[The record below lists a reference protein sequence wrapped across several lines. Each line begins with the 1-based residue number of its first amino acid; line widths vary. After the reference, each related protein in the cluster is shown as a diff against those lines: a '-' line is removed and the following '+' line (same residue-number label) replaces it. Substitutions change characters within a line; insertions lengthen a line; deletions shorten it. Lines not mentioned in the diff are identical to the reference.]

1 MPQLLRFHSAA
12 LAIAA
17 LGIIH
22 AAVPASA
29 QQETAQK
36 QFCPSF
42 GWSEGLASNF
52 QQPNSQFPVNDT
64 KPNPNKP
71 NDPIPD
77 CNFHMWSFEAFVWAT
92 ALNKQ
97 NVPRFMTL
105 PTEED
110 LLSPLAFAAT
120 VHPRTLQLAAR
131 SVVGHGLPGYTEGA
145 GAFVQADGHVLVAP
159 NGYPVYT
166 SVHMNP
172 TYFATARNNL
182 IATGD
187 FQKGQPNDTFPLGS
201 AVFKATWL
209 RLGPDENPP
218 AGAFVTQAQ
227 VPVLTVQRS
236 PTSIAILPVPNKF
249 VTAKVALVGLHVV
262 GVTVNHPEFLWG
274 TFEHTL
280 NTPQVPDNTFSAS
293 GSSSTGYTFYKA
305 NTSYG
310 QANIAVEPPLLT
322 FNTATQRFSPITNAV
337 LENQTGGENQTLN
350 GVLVGPQNVQSVS
363 VQGQSFLSHEKAP
376 QSIFA
381 NYYLVGTVWMQPNS
395 YNLNSDQSSAVGSV
409 NLANSTAETF
419 QQFPTNTDM
428 TKVKNCFMCHNAT
441 SYSFQ
446 SSPPPLKNRLI
457 AISHALSVGTDY
469 AVPNMISGNVRMLFF
484 KGQ

>member
-1 MPQLLRFHSAA
+1 MPQPFLRFRFAA
-12 LAIAA
+12 LA
-17 LGIIH
+17 LVTL
-22 AAVPASA
+22 AAVPAAA
-29 QQETAQK
+29 QQAATQK
-36 QFCPSF
+36 AFCPSF
-42 GWSEGLASNF
+42 GWAEGLVKNF
-52 QQPNSQFPVNDT
+52 QQPNSPFPVNDT
-64 KPNPNKP
+64 KPDP
-71 NDPIPD
+71 NDPTKPIPD
-77 CNFHMWSFEAFVWAT
+77 CNFHMWSYEAFVWAT
-92 ALNKQ
+92 TLNRL
-97 NVPRFMTL
+97 NVPRFMNL

-110 LLSPLAFAAT
+110 LLSPLQLLAGT

-131 SVVGHGLPGYTEGA
+131 SIVGHDLPGFTEGA
-145 GAFVQADGHVLVAP
+145 GAFVQADGNVLVAP

-172 TYFATARNNL
+172 TYFATARKNL

-187 FQKGQPNDTFPLGS
+187 YQKGDPNATFPLGS

-209 RLGPDENPP
+209 RLAQGEDPP
-218 AGAFVTQAQ
+218 ANSFVTQAQ

-236 PTSIAILPVPNKF
+236 ATAITILPVPNKF

-274 TFEHTL
+274 TFEHKL
-280 NTPQVPDNTFSAS
+280 NTPQVPDNTFSTS
-293 GSSSTGYTFYKA
+293 GSSATGYTFYKA

-310 QANIAVEPPLLT
+310 QANIAVTPPLLT
-322 FNTATQRFSPITNAV
+322 FNTATQRFSPVTNAV
-337 LENQTGGENQTLN
+337 LENQTGGENQTD
-350 GVLVGPQNVQSVS
+350 GPANVQSVS
-363 VQGQSFLSHEKAP
+363 TQGQSTLAKEKGL
-376 QSIFA
+376 QSVFA
-381 NYYLVGTVWMQPNS
+381 NYYLVGTVWMLPNS

-409 NLANSTAETF
+409 NLANTTAETF
-419 QQFPTNTDM
+419 QQYPSNADM
-428 TKVKNCFMCHNAT
+428 SKVKNCFMCHNAS

-446 SSPPPLKNRLI
+446 TPPPAQLKNRLV

>member
-1 MPQLLRFHSAA
+1 MSLHFRFTA

-22 AAVPASA
+22 AVPASA
-29 QQETAQK
+29 QQEATQK
-36 QFCPSF
+36 AFCPTF
-42 GWSEGLASNF
+42 GWAEGLWSNF

-92 ALNKQ
+92 TLNKQ

-110 LLSPLAFAAT
+110 LLSPLLLAGT

-131 SVVGHGLPGYTEGA
+131 STVGHDLPGYSEGA
-145 GAFVQADGHVLVAP
+145 GAFVQADGNVLVAP

-172 TYFATARNNL
+172 TYFATARKNL

-187 FQKGQPNDTFPLGS
+187 YQKGQPNDTFPLGS

-209 RLGPDENPP
+209 RPATGETPP

-236 PTSIAILPVPNKF
+236 PTAITILPVPNKF
-249 VTAKVALVGLHVV
+249 VTATVALVGLHVV

-274 TFEHTL
+274 TFEHSL

-322 FNTATQRFSPITNAV
+322 FNTATQRFSPVTNAV
-337 LENQTGGENQTLN
+337 LENQTGGENQTN
-350 GVLVGPQNVQSVS
+350 GPANVQSVS
-363 VQGQSFLSHEKAP
+363 SQGQGFLAHEKGDKRVQP
-376 QSIFA
+376 SQWIFS
-381 NYYLVGTVWMQPNS
+381 NYYLVGTVWMLPNS
-395 YNLNSDQSSAVGSV
+395 YNLNSDQSNAVGSV
-409 NLANSTAETF
+409 NLANTTAETF
-419 QQFPTNTDM
+419 QQFPTNADM
-428 TKVKNCFMCHNAT
+428 GKVKNCFMCHNAG

-446 SSPPPLKNRLI
+446 SSPPPLNNRLV
-457 AISHALSVGTDY
+457 AISHTLSVGTDY

>member
-1 MPQLLRFHSAA
+1 MTLRFRFTA
-12 LAIAA
+12 LALAA
-17 LGIIH
+17 LG
-22 AAVPASA
+22 AAVPAAA
-29 QQETAQK
+29 QQEAAQK
-36 QFCPSF
+36 AFCPTF
-42 GWSEGLASNF
+42 GWAEGLGSNF
-52 QQPNSQFPVNDT
+52 QQPNSPFPVNDT

-92 ALNKQ
+92 TLNKQ
-97 NVPRFMTL
+97 NVPRFLTL

-110 LLSPLAFAAT
+110 LLSPLLSAAA

-131 SVVGHGLPGYTEGA
+131 SIVGHGLPGYSEGA
-145 GAFVQADGHVLVAP
+145 GAFVQADGNVLVAP

-172 TYFATARNNL
+172 TYFATARKNL

-187 FQKGQPNDTFPLGS
+187 YQKGQPNDTFPLGA

-209 RLGPDENPP
+209 RLAAGEAPP
-218 AGAFVTQAQ
+218 AGAFVTKAQ

-236 PTSIAILPVPNKF
+236 ATSITILPVPNQF
-249 VTAKVALVGLHVV
+249 VTATVALVGLHVV

-305 NTSYG
+305 NTSYA
-310 QANIAVEPPLLT
+310 QVNTKVLPPQLT
-322 FNTATQRFSPITNAV
+322 FNTATQRFSPVTNAV
-337 LENQTGGENQTLN
+337 LENQTGGENQTN
-350 GVLVGPQNVQSVS
+350 GPANVQSVTT
-363 VQGQSFLSHEKAP
+363 QGQSFLAHEKGDKKVQP
-376 QSIFA
+376 TQWIFS
-381 NYYLVGTVWMQPNS
+381 NYYLVGTVWMDPNS
-395 YNLNSDQSSAVGSV
+395 YNLNSDQSNAVGSV
-409 NLANSTAETF
+409 NLANTTAETF
-419 QQFPTNTDM
+419 QQFPTNADM
-428 TKVKNCFMCHNAT
+428 GKVKNCFMCHNAS
-441 SYSFQ
+441 SYSYQ
-446 SSPPPLKNRLI
+446 SSPPPLNNRLV

-469 AVPNMISGNVRMLFF
+469 AVPNMVSGDVKMLFF

>member
-1 MPQLLRFHSAA
+1 MTLRFRFTA

-17 LGIIH
+17 L
-22 AAVPASA
+22 AAGPASA
-29 QQETAQK
+29 QPAATQK
-36 QFCPSF
+36 ALCPSL
-42 GWSEGLASNF
+42 GWAEGLVTNF
-52 QQPNSQFPVNDT
+52 QQPNSPFPVNDT
-64 KPNPNKP
+64 KPDPNNPTK
-71 NDPIPD
+71 PIPD
-77 CNFHMWSFEAFVWAT
+77 CNFHMWSFEAFAWAT
-92 ALNKQ
+92 ALNSL

-110 LLSPLAFAAT
+110 LLNPTRLLAGT
-120 VHPRTLQLAAR
+120 EHPRTLQLAAR
-131 SVVGHGLPGYTEGA
+131 SIVGHDFPGFTEGA
-145 GAFVQADGHVLVAP
+145 GAFVQADGNVLVAP

-172 TYFATARNNL
+172 TYFATARKNL
-182 IATGD
+182 ILTGD
-187 FQKGQPNDTFPLGS
+187 YQKGQPNDTFPLGS

-209 RLGPDENPP
+209 RLADGETPP

-236 PTSIAILPVPNKF
+236 ATAITILPVPNKF
-249 VTAKVALVGLHVV
+249 VSAKVALVGLHVV

-274 TFEHTL
+274 TFEQKL
-280 NTPQVPDNTFSAS
+280 NTPQVPDNTFSPS

-310 QANIAVEPPLLT
+310 QANIAVTPPLLT
-322 FNTATQRFSPITNAV
+322 FNTATQRFSPTTNAV
-337 LENQTGGENQTLN
+337 LENQTGGENQPD
-350 GVLVGPQNVQSVS
+350 GPANVKSVS
-363 VQGQSFLSHEKAP
+363 EQGQAYLAKTKPA
-376 QSIFA
+376 QAVFA
-381 NYYLVGTVWMQPNS
+381 NYYLVGTVWMLPNT

-409 NLANSTAETF
+409 TLANTTAETF
-419 QQFPTNTDM
+419 EQYPTNADM
-428 TKVKNCFMCHNAT
+428 QKVKNCFMCHNAS

-446 SSPPPLKNRLI
+446 TPPPAQLKNRLV
-457 AISHALSVGTDY
+457 AISHTLSVGTDY